1 VTALGMKRACLAA
14 GAIAAAVSAE
24 PLALGDSRSA
34 GVDST
39 EKKADRSDDKSRDPV
54 ETSVDATQLGV
65 VTWIDARVEIPI
77 VGGLSLFPQ
86 GALLHLAPQGAVN
99 DEELHGFAGGGVG
112 WGPADRWH
120 LELSTMYGPPSDD
133 IESLAGE
140 IEVEREF
147 GGSDAS
153 EAPRPL
159 ELHGGF
165 SVQHVHWENGLGPAG
180 SDVVQFFGDLSAVWR
195 PVDRLE
201 VRPRG
206 MFFGYDKSLD
216 QATNGRFGGIA
227 VLAEV
232 GTYAPLALGG
242 VAVGYS
248 FLRWLTPSVSVR
260 EIAYAAGV
268 GDATEVSVGAR
279 VRITRGWTVS
289 ASGGFLWNR
298 VHGPLV
304 QADAPSWLPVGE
316 LEIAATF

>member
-1 VTALGMKRACLAA
+1 VTVMNMKRVCLGSLVAVAA
-14 GAIAAAVSAE
+14 F
-24 PLALGDSRSA
+24 
-34 GVDST
+34 ST
-39 EKKADRSDDKSRDPV
+39 EPRASGAGRSGGLDRAEKADPSQNDERDPV
-54 ETSVDATQLGV
+54 EASVDATQLGV
-65 VTWIDARVEIPI
+65 VTWVDARVEIPI
-77 VGGLSLFPQ
+77 VSGLSVFPQ

-99 DEELHGFAGGGVG
+99 DEEWHGYAGAGLG

-120 LELSTMYGPPSDD
+120 LEISTLYGPPDDD

-140 IEVEREF
+140 LEVEWEL
-147 GGSDAS
+147 GGDDAS

-165 SVQHVHWENGLGPAG
+165 SVQHVRWENGAGPAG
-180 SDVVQFFGDLSAVWR
+180 SDIVQFFGDLSAVWR
-195 PVDRLE
+195 PRDRLE
-201 VRPRG
+201 VRPRC
-206 MFFGYDKSLD
+206 MLFAYDKSLD
-216 QATNGRFGGIA
+216 RATNGRFGGIA

-242 VAVGYS
+242 LAVGYS

-268 GDATEVSVGAR
+268 GDATEVSLGAR

-304 QADAPSWLPVGE
+304 QPDSPSWLPVGE